1 MDYRRFVL
9 YTVVGA
15 VVWAVGVTW
24 LGLLPGQSI
33 PDAGK
38 YLEYI
43 VVAIILISVAPP
55 LIHLLRERAKSR
67 SSQAHTNEKVAP
79 TN

>member
-1 MDYRRFVL
+1 M
-9 YTVVGA
+9 T
-15 VVWAVGVTW
+15 WAGYF
-24 LGLLPGQSI
+24 LGSLI

-43 VVAIILISVAPP
+43 VVGIILISVAPP
-55 LIHLLRERAKSR
+55 LIHILRDRAKSR
-67 SSQAHTNEKVAP
+67 SSQAHTSEKVAP